1 MCICKLIHQSHIYTL
16 SIIALNDELINYKNI
31 YFYNTNNSCIYVS
44 KLHLFS
50 SRLGLYKR
58 RHITSR
64 RKIGYQYNSQ
74 SRLRRFSGIHIILT
88 YHCLAIPSIVPK
100 FVWLGTDV
108 HAHVDDLFRII
119 RADDRRVFARKLCE
133 LRKIARNSGIY
144 EAFYYLYVILL
155 SPFII
160 YLYIHVRLILHIYNI
175 WIFNQNYI

>member
-1 MCICKLIHQSHIYTL
+1 M
-16 SIIALNDELINYKNI
+16 
-31 YFYNTNNSCIYVS
+31 
-44 KLHLFS
+44 
-50 SRLGLYKR
+50 
-58 RHITSR
+58 
-64 RKIGYQYNSQ
+64 
-74 SRLRRFSGIHIILT
+74 
-88 YHCLAIPSIVPK
+88 
-100 FVWLGTDV
+100 

-155 SPFII
+155 SPSII